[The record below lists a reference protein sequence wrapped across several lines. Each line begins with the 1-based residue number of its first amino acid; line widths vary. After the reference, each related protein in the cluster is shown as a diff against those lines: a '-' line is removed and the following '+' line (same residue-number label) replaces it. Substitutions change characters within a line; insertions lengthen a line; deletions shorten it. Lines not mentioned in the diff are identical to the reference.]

1 MLSKNAETLEL
12 RSLWLQGI
20 NHPLLLLSPTKL
32 TLLQNL
38 SLNTLLLLSKA
49 TLLKRLGKELM
60 PSSFMEIYS
69 LRNMQLKIMLMIEI
83 PKKEGSSLSG

>member
-1 MLSKNAETLEL
+1 
-12 RSLWLQGI
+12 
-20 NHPLLLLSPTKL
+20 
-32 TLLQNL
+32 
-38 SLNTLLLLSKA
+38 LSKA

-60 PSSFMEIYS
+60 PSLFMEIYS